1 MSEIDAAFAGAREGD
16 PVAFTKWMGRVE
28 RPIRLS
34 LRAYARAVDVEG
46 VVQETLL
53 RMWTLAQDPER
64 SLTGE
69 NASLR
74 FAIGMA
80 RNLARNEAR
89 RLGRERL
96 LPPEDMPEIPTP
108 PQPHSDP
115 RLARAI
121 ADCLERLAGR
131 PLTALRARMQKQGL
145 LPDREI
151 ATSLGMSVNAFLQNI
166 VRARR
171 QLAACLTRLQ
181 VPLEEI
187 LR

>member
-1 MSEIDAAFAGAREGD
+1 VSEIDAAFAGAREGD
-16 PVAFTKWMGRVE
+16 PRAFAVWMGRVE
-28 RPIRLS
+28 RPIRLA

-53 RMWTLAQDPER
+53 RMWTLAQDRKRE
-64 SLTGE
+64 LTGE
-69 NASLR
+69 SASLR

-80 RNLARNEAR
+80 RNIARNEAR

-96 LPPEDMPEIPTP
+96 LPPEDMPEMPTP
-108 PQPHSDP
+108 PDPPSDP
-115 RLARAI
+115 RLAQVI
-121 ADCLERLAGR
+121 ADCLRGLSVR
-131 PLTALRARMQKQGL
+131 PLAALRARMQQQGL
-145 LPDREI
+145 RPDREI
-151 ATSLGMSVNAFLQNI
+151 AERLGMSLNAFLQNI

-171 QLAACLTRLQ
+171 QLAACLTRHQ